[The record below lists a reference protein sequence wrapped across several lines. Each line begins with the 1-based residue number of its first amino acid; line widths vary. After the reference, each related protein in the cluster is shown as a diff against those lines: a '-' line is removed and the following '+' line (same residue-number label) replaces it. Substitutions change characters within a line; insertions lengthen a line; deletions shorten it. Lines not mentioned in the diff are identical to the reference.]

1 MTNKTTR
8 LTPHAFTFLLSSLP
22 LLAQAQTP
30 PDAGQLLNE
39 QQRLQQQRLNRLP
52 SDDVPAERPA
62 LRDVGGARVT
72 IKEIVFSG
80 EERIATR
87 DELHNVV
94 ADALGQSLGFDE
106 LQSLTDRV
114 STYLRGKGYPLVG
127 AYLPAQ
133 DVTDGRIEIAIV
145 EGRIQQGANG
155 VVIRPDS
162 SVRMNQSRLRAIAE
176 RAVQPGQPVR
186 QGDLERAV
194 LLINDLPG
202 IEARGALE
210 RGDEAGASRLALT
223 VAEGRML
230 TGATSIDT
238 YGNRYNGTERIN
250 AHVGLNDP
258 LRIGDQAGL
267 SLTKSE
273 GLGSVSADYSLP
285 VGSSG
290 LRMGVAYTAL
300 DYEVREELR
309 PLDAEG
315 EAQTASINASYPF
328 IRSRA
333 TNLWGTALY
342 NYRSLTDEM
351 MGVTLRD
358 KRINSGSVSL
368 AGSHQDRLGG
378 AGITQA
384 SLAFTS
390 GDLDLSRVAFD
401 KQADA
406 LTARS
411 DGGFSKIGYGLARL
425 QRVTNRV
432 SLFGSINGQLTSD
445 NLDSSERFILGG
457 PTGVRA
463 YPVGEGSGDSG
474 WVSSVEVRYD
484 VPFSSN
490 WGELQLLG
498 FADHGKTRLYEQPW
512 TGAVY
517 NIAGR
522 NSYGLS
528 GVGVGFNLTAQQ
540 RYSVRFSYATAIG
553 DNPGRSVTGKNA
565 DGRDSDGQFWLQ
577 GSMQL

>member
-1 MTNKTTR
+1 MTNKSLR
-8 LTPHAFTFLLSSLP
+8 LAPHAFTFLLSSLP

-30 PDAGQLLNE
+30 PNAGQILNE

-62 LRDVGGARVT
+62 LRDVGSARVT
-72 IKEIVFSG
+72 VKEIVFSG

-87 DELHNVV
+87 DELHKLV
-94 ADALGQSLGFDE
+94 ADAVGQSLGFEE

-145 EGRIQQGANG
+145 EGRIQQGNG

-162 SVRMNQSRLRAIAE
+162 SVRMSQSRLRAIAE
-176 RAVQPGQPVR
+176 RAVEPGQPVR
-186 QGDLERAV
+186 QRDLERAV

-202 IEARGALE
+202 IAARGALE
-210 RGDEAGASRLALT
+210 RGDEAGTSRLALT
-223 VAEGRML
+223 VAEQRML
-230 TGATSIDT
+230 TGSTSIDT
-238 YGNRYNGTERIN
+238 YGNRYSGSERIN
-250 AHVGLNDP
+250 ARVGLNDP

-285 VGSSG
+285 VGASG

-300 DYEVREELR
+300 EYEVREELR
-309 PLDAEG
+309 QLDAEG
-315 EAQTASINASYPF
+315 EAQTASINASYPI

-333 TNLWGTALY
+333 TNLWGTATY

-351 MGVTLRD
+351 MGVTIRD

-384 SLAFTS
+384 SLVFTS
-390 GDLDLSRVAFD
+390 GDLDLSRIAFD
-401 KQADA
+401 KEADA
-406 LTARS
+406 LTART
-411 DGGFSKIGYGLARL
+411 DGGFSKIGYGVARL
-425 QRVTNRV
+425 QRVTDRV
-432 SLFGSINGQLTSD
+432 SLFGAINGQITDD

-474 WVSSVEVRYD
+474 WVGTLEVRYD
-484 VPFSSN
+484 VPFSSH
-490 WGELQLLG
+490 WGELQLVG
-498 FADHGKTRLYEQPW
+498 FADHGETKLYEKPW

-517 NIAGR
+517 NMDNR

-528 GVGVGFNLTAQQ
+528 GAGVGFNLTAQG
-540 RYSVRFSYATAIG
+540 RYSVRFSYAAPIG

-565 DGRDSDGQFWLQ
+565 DGRDQDGQFWLQ
-577 GSMQL
+577 GSVQL

>member
-1 MTNKTTR
+1 MTNKSLR
-8 LTPHAFTFLLSSLP
+8 LAPHAFTFLLSSLP

-30 PDAGQLLNE
+30 PNAGQILNE

-62 LRDVGGARVT
+62 LRDVGSARVT
-72 IKEIVFSG
+72 VKEIVFSG

-87 DELHNVV
+87 DELHKLV
-94 ADALGQSLGFDE
+94 ADAVGQSLGFEE

-145 EGRIQQGANG
+145 EGRIQQGNG

-162 SVRMNQSRLRAIAE
+162 SVRMSQSRLRAIAE
-176 RAVQPGQPVR
+176 RAVEPGQPVR
-186 QGDLERAV
+186 QRDLERAV

-202 IEARGALE
+202 IAARGALE
-210 RGDEAGASRLALT
+210 RGDEAGTSRLALT
-223 VAEGRML
+223 VAEQRML
-230 TGATSIDT
+230 TGSTSIDT
-238 YGNRYNGTERIN
+238 YGNRYSGSERIN
-250 AHVGLNDP
+250 ARVGLNDP

-285 VGSSG
+285 VGASG

-300 DYEVREELR
+300 EYEVREELR
-309 PLDAEG
+309 QLDAEG
-315 EAQTASINASYPF
+315 EAQTASINASYPI

-333 TNLWGTALY
+333 TNLWGTATY

-351 MGVTLRD
+351 MGVTIRD

-384 SLAFTS
+384 SLVFTS
-390 GDLDLSRVAFD
+390 GDLDLSRIAFD
-401 KQADA
+401 KEADA
-406 LTARS
+406 LTART
-411 DGGFSKIGYGLARL
+411 DGGFSKIGYGVARL
-425 QRVTNRV
+425 QRVTDRV
-432 SLFGSINGQLTSD
+432 SLFGAINGQITDD

-463 YPVGEGSGDSG
+463 YPVGEASGDSG
-474 WVSSVEVRYD
+474 WVGTLEVRYD
-484 VPFSSN
+484 VPFSSH
-490 WGELQLLG
+490 WGELQLVG
-498 FADHGKTRLYEQPW
+498 FADHGETKLYEKPW

-517 NIAGR
+517 NMDNR

-528 GVGVGFNLTAQQ
+528 GAGVGFNLTAQG
-540 RYSVRFSYATAIG
+540 RYSVRFSYAAPIG

-565 DGRDSDGQFWLQ
+565 DGRDRDGQFWLQ
-577 GSMQL
+577 GSVQL

>member
-1 MTNKTTR
+1 MTNKTLR
-8 LTPHAFTFLLSSLP
+8 LAPHAFTFLLSSLP

-30 PDAGQLLNE
+30 PNAGQILNE

-52 SDDVPAERPA
+52 SEDVPAERRA
-62 LRDVGGARVT
+62 LRDVGGTRVT
-72 IKEIVFSG
+72 VKEIVFSG
-80 EERIATR
+80 EARIASR
-87 DELHNVV
+87 DELHKVV
-94 ADALGQSLGFDE
+94 ADAVGQSLGFDE

-133 DVTDGRIEIAIV
+133 DVTNGRIEIAIV

-162 SVRMNQSRLRAIAE
+162 SVRMSQSRLRAIAE
-176 RAVQPGQPVR
+176 RAVEPGQPVR
-186 QGDLERAV
+186 QRDLERAV

-202 IEARGALE
+202 IAARGALE
-210 RGDEAGASRLALT
+210 RGNEAGTSRLALT
-223 VAEGRML
+223 VAEQGML
-230 TGATSIDT
+230 TGGTSIDT
-238 YGNRYNGTERIN
+238 YGNRYNGSERIN
-250 AHVGLNDP
+250 ARVGLNDP

-300 DYEVREELR
+300 EYEVKEELR
-309 PLDAEG
+309 QLDAEG

-328 IRSRA
+328 IRSRS
-333 TNLWGTALY
+333 TNLWGTAVY
-342 NYRSLTDEM
+342 NYRSLTDEI
-351 MGVTLRD
+351 MGVTIRD

-368 AGSHQDRLGG
+368 TGSHQDRFGG

-384 SLAFTS
+384 SLALTS

-401 KQADA
+401 KEADA

-411 DGGFSKIGYGLARL
+411 DGSFSKVGYGLARL
-425 QRVTNRV
+425 QRVTDRV
-432 SLFGSINGQLTSD
+432 SLFGAINGQITNH

-474 WVSSVEVRYD
+474 WVSTLELRYD

-490 WGELQLLG
+490 WGELQLVG
-498 FADHGKTRLYEQPW
+498 FADHGETKLYEKPW

-517 NIAGR
+517 NMDSR

-528 GVGVGFNLTAQQ
+528 GAGVGFNLTAQG
-540 RYSVRFSYATAIG
+540 RYSVRFSYAAAIG

-565 DGRDSDGQFWLQ
+565 DGRAQDGQFWLQ

>member
-1 MTNKTTR
+1 MTNKSLR
-8 LTPHAFTFLLSSLP
+8 LAPHAFTFLVSSLP

-30 PDAGQLLNE
+30 PNAGQILNE

-62 LRDVGGARVT
+62 LRDVGSARVT
-72 IKEIVFSG
+72 VKEIVFSG

-87 DELHNVV
+87 DELHKLV
-94 ADALGQSLGFDE
+94 ADAVGQSLGFEE

-145 EGRIQQGANG
+145 EGRIQQGNG

-162 SVRMNQSRLRAIAE
+162 SVRMSQSRLRAIAE
-176 RAVQPGQPVR
+176 RAVEPGQPVR
-186 QGDLERAV
+186 QRDLERAV

-202 IEARGALE
+202 IAARGALE
-210 RGDEAGASRLALT
+210 RGDEAGTSRLALT
-223 VAEGRML
+223 VAEQRML
-230 TGATSIDT
+230 TGSTSIDT
-238 YGNRYNGTERIN
+238 YGNRYSGSERIN
-250 AHVGLNDP
+250 ARVGLNDP

-285 VGSSG
+285 VGASG

-300 DYEVREELR
+300 EYEVREELR
-309 PLDAEG
+309 QLDAEG
-315 EAQTASINASYPF
+315 EAQTASINASYPI

-333 TNLWGTALY
+333 TNLWGTATY

-351 MGVTLRD
+351 MGVTIRD

-384 SLAFTS
+384 SLVFTS
-390 GDLDLSRVAFD
+390 GDLDLSRIAFD
-401 KQADA
+401 KEADA
-406 LTARS
+406 LTART
-411 DGGFSKIGYGLARL
+411 DGGFSKIGYGVARL
-425 QRVTNRV
+425 QRVTDRV
-432 SLFGSINGQLTSD
+432 SLFGAINGQITDD

-463 YPVGEGSGDSG
+463 YPVGEASGDSG
-474 WVSSVEVRYD
+474 WVGTLEVRYD
-484 VPFSSN
+484 VPFSSH
-490 WGELQLLG
+490 WGELQLVG
-498 FADHGKTRLYEQPW
+498 FADHGETKLYEKPW

-517 NIAGR
+517 NMDNR

-528 GVGVGFNLTAQQ
+528 GAGVGFNLTAQG
-540 RYSVRFSYATAIG
+540 RYSVRFSYAAPIG

-565 DGRDSDGQFWLQ
+565 DGRDRDGQFWLQ
-577 GSMQL
+577 GSVQL